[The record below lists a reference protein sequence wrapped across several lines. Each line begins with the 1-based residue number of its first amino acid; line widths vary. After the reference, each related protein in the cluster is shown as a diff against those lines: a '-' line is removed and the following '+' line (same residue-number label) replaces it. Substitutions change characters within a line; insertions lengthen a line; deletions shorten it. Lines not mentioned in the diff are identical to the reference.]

1 MQIDL
6 TGKRRGLPAPAVG
19 WVAIWGR
26 GANFRHRSG
35 RGRRFERLIAS
46 FSASLCRPAEACS
59 SRLDDSRFAAFS
71 RLFSALQYLIRNS
84 EFI

>member
-6 TGKRRGLPAPAVG
+6 TGKKALVTGASRGLG
-19 WVAIWGR
+19 L

-59 SRLDDSRFAAFS
+59 RRLDDSRFAAFT
-71 RLFSALQYLIRNS
+71 RFFSALQYPIRNS